1 MNKLKPIGG
10 YFGLELSQKEEYHKD
25 AIRLNTGRNS
35 LEYILKVKQYD
46 KIYIPYYTC
55 EVVLEPINKLNIE
68 YGFYSINERLEPII
82 NFEIKDNEA
91 IILNN
96 YFGITGHI
104 VNKLSQSYK
113 NIIIDNSQAFFEK
126 ALTGFDTFYSARKF
140 FGVPDGAYLYCD
152 KKLEADLEQD
162 LSYQRFEH
170 LLGRVDINPQS
181 FYNNFKNNNIL
192 LQNQDIKQMSNVTQA
207 ILNSIDYHEVADKRM
222 ANFNYLHK
230 NLGKTNLLKLN
241 IDESSVPMVYPYLI
255 ENGKSIKQNLIDSQI
270 YVATYWS
277 NVLEWAKRDAFEHYL
292 TKNLI
297 ALPIDQRYGVSDMQH
312 IINMLR

>member
-96 YFGITGHI
+96 T
-104 VNKLSQSYK
+104 L
-113 NIIIDNSQAFFEK
+113 A
-126 ALTGFDTFYSARKF
+126 
-140 FGVPDGAYLYCD
+140 
-152 KKLEADLEQD
+152 
-162 LSYQRFEH
+162 
-170 LLGRVDINPQS
+170 
-181 FYNNFKNNNIL
+181 
-192 LQNQDIKQMSNVTQA
+192 
-207 ILNSIDYHEVADKRM
+207 
-222 ANFNYLHK
+222 
-230 NLGKTNLLKLN
+230 
-241 IDESSVPMVYPYLI
+241 
-255 ENGKSIKQNLIDSQI
+255 
-270 YVATYWS
+270 
-277 NVLEWAKRDAFEHYL
+277 
-292 TKNLI
+292 
-297 ALPIDQRYGVSDMQH
+297 
-312 IINMLR
+312 